1 MKFPLKSVFGKTNH
15 GPVAPEE
22 ERDVEQ
28 KGVIKYLRQE
38 RVSSYNQ
45 SYRPVS
51 MVKLPEAAL
60 YRVQHTMKRELY
72 DSDGVFLSRD
82 WIGVMIN

>member
-1 MKFPLKSVFGKTNH
+1 
-15 GPVAPEE
+15 
-22 ERDVEQ
+22 
-28 KGVIKYLRQE
+28 
-38 RVSSYNQ
+38 
-45 SYRPVS
+45 